1 MALTA
6 LGSVGLGCEVASSGC
21 PKQGHHMFPSTPS
34 SVRQATLSHKFLF
47 FKKFANE
54 YVKYSTISIDNF
66 MLIKIFFRDMKRM
79 RILGGKFKTTIL
91 RNSVKAFKIE
101 EVQSVQGMLDQNQ
114 QSLKLK
120 GP

>member
-54 YVKYSTISIDNF
+54 YVKYSTTKSYNFGATAVFYVAFNHCCSI
-66 MLIKIFFRDMKRM
+66 
-79 RILGGKFKTTIL
+79 
-91 RNSVKAFKIE
+91 
-101 EVQSVQGMLDQNQ
+101 
-114 QSLKLK
+114 
-120 GP
+120 